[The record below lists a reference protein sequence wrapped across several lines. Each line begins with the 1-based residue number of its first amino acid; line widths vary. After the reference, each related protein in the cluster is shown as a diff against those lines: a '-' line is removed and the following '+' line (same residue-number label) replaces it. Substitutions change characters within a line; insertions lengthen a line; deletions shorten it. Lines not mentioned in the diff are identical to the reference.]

1 MNADRRKKLGEAW
14 TKIAEG
20 LSLIEE
26 VKSDEEDYY
35 ENMPESFKEG
45 EKGQKAQDAISEL
58 ESAIDTLEQLE
69 GTLATAAE

>member
-1 MNADRRKKLGEAW
+1 MNAERRKKLSTAW
-14 TKIAEG
+14 DKIAEG
-20 LSLIEE
+20 LALIEE

-45 EKGQKAQDAISEL
+45 DKGQKAQDAISEL

-69 GTLATAAE
+69 GTLVTAAE